1 MSIRAKIVVF
11 VLLVGLSEA
20 ILLGIIGYNSVA
32 TMARNASELRR
43 IGAAIEGTRA
53 LNVSLARLSD
63 PVDMLLH
70 KDGAPERFGKEMA
83 DVTSQVRTCAATAC
97 HGYQKRPPEMAQE
110 VLRALDKI
118 STAGTTVLAAPFPK
132 GEPPLLA
139 WAQDVDGPTH
149 RLSQVTG
156 EMAETLMGR
165 AREIETAS
173 RSGERSALL
182 MVALSTL
189 FCVIVAVAFCHPIA
203 RGITRPLEELAERS
217 RQIAD
222 GDLGRH
228 VVEAGPRETALL
240 ARSFNR
246 MQEDLVR
253 HHNSL
258 LAHQSRLEQTVAE
271 RVGELRSK
279 DEQLKR
285 VERLAGIGLVAGSV
299 AHDLNNPLTN
309 IILNTEV
316 LLESLPGQSP
326 QRGALEDVAR
336 DARRCREIA
345 GDIRALCREKEFE
358 RRPCALGALAEE
370 AIRHLRF
377 KWEPRRITVACE
389 VQPGMAECPCSPRHI
404 LQLLL
409 NLFHNAVD
417 ATPDGGVVR
426 IRVRSDARGQF
437 IEVEDHGPGIPQA
450 HREGLFKPFF
460 TTKPDGTGLGLAISQ
475 RIVERHEGTMQYV
488 TRTEAE
494 TSVAQALQP
503 VASNQTATPAG
514 TGLTMPAGH
523 GTIFSVWLPA
533 GPNGAAPERHGE
545 VA

>member
-32 TMARNASELRR
+32 NLSRNASELRR
-43 IGAAIEGTRA
+43 IGAAIEGTRE
-53 LNVSLARLSD
+53 LNVSLSRLSD
-63 PVDMLLH
+63 PVAVLLR
-70 KDGAPERFGKEMA
+70 KDGGAERFAKEME
-83 DVTSQVRTCAATAC
+83 DVTSQVGTCAVTTC

-110 VLRALDKI
+110 VLRALAKI
-118 STAGTTVLAAPFPK
+118 RTSATSVLSARVPN

-139 WAQDVDGPTH
+139 WAQEVDGPTH

-156 EMAETLMGR
+156 EMAATLMGR

-173 RSGERSALL
+173 RAAERTALL
-182 MVALSTL
+182 MVALSSV
-189 FCVIVAVAFCHPIA
+189 FCVIVAVGLCHPIA

-222 GDLGRH
+222 GDLGRQ
-228 VVEAGPRETALL
+228 VLEAGPRETALL

-246 MQEDLVR
+246 MQEELVR
-253 HHNSL
+253 HRNSL
-258 LAHQSRLEQTVAE
+258 LAHQSRLEQTVEE
-271 RVGELRSK
+271 RVGELRGK

-309 IILNTEV
+309 VLLNAES
-316 LLESLPGQSP
+316 LLESLPVKSKD
-326 QRGALEDVAR
+326 RCMVEDIAK

-345 GDIRALCREKEFE
+345 ADIRALCREKEFE

-370 AIRHLRF
+370 AVRHLRF
-377 KWEPRRITVACE
+377 KWEPRRITVSCD
-389 VQPGMAECPCSPRHI
+389 VQSGLAACPCSPRHI
-404 LQLLL
+404 LQVLL

-417 ATPDGGVVR
+417 ATPDGGTVR
-426 IRVRSDARGQF
+426 IRIRSDARGQW
-437 IEVEDHGPGIPQA
+437 IEVEDHGPGIPQGE
-450 HREGLFKPFF
+450 RERLFKPFF
-460 TTKPDGTGLGLAISQ
+460 TTKPDGTGLGLAISR
-475 RIVERHEGTMQYV
+475 RIVERHEGKLEYE

-494 TSVAQALQP
+494 TGQSGAE
-503 VASNQTATPAG
+503 
-514 TGLTMPAGH
+514 GH
-523 GTIFSVWLPA
+523 GTIFRVLLPA
-533 GPNGAAPERHGE
+533 GTDGAAPEALGQ
-545 VA
+545 VG